1 MTVEYN
7 ISKRTGFVKKT
18 LYASRRLIF
27 LKMCDIMRLKGRC
40 QNQ

>member
-18 LYASRRLIF
+18 AICF
-27 LKMCDIMRLKGRC
+27 KKVDFFE
-40 QNQ
+40 NV